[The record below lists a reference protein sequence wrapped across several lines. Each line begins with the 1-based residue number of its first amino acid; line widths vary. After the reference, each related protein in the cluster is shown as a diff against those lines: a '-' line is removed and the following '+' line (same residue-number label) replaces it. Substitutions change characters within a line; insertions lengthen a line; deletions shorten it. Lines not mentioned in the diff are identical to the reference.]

1 MERIYV
7 GKTCPYCKTPFKQE
21 DVVVFCN
28 TCSMPHHLACWQANE
43 GCSTY
48 GCSGLIDTI
57 INQENANKMT
67 APSSAQNGP
76 SAGVPKPS
84 GQTGKFETIF
94 EITDGKVQEDVPVL
108 IEKISLIKDI
118 SDASIF
124 ARCSF
129 RSLTDEPIKALL
141 LDIKATDV
149 WGNSTEGVEG
159 FQLLDLKTKKE
170 AVFGQTTP
178 IPIPNKNVREI
189 DVIIRK
195 ILYEDRRMVECN
207 EASSA
212 VPMQPALLSV
222 LGSKDAVEHF
232 AELTTKSAKLVP
244 VVGEKIWRCTCGAT
258 NNAGEDICYSC
269 KSSLAQLQDKYN
281 PEKIIAETNAI
292 VEERRRKEEEIRL
305 AREREQREAE
315 ERLRKAQEE
324 KERQER
330 EEKEAKKA
338 KRKKT
343 IKGIAF
349 ATLGLILLAG
359 AIYGSVFH
367 LIPYIRY
374 SVAGSNVEKQK
385 FDSAYNTYIALG
397 DYRDSADKAIE
408 TLYAKAVY
416 LEEQE
421 QFADAA
427 VEYEKIPDYQDSG
440 ERAVYCRNEANYR
453 DAKSKYEAEEYDE
466 ALTLFAGLGDYADS
480 EDWVKKIKYAK
491 ASELFANKDYAMAA
505 DLFEELGNYE
515 DSKDRMKES
524 IYQMAETAYANKDYK
539 TAYEGYRTFGFG
551 YKDAADKA
559 KDAKYLYADECLTAK
574 KYKEALDLFKDLKDY
589 KDGLDKFNEATYAY
603 AKECLDAKKY
613 EIAKAYFGQVKGYED
628 ADTLFKE
635 ASYYMGVA
643 CINSKDYKLAVN
655 YFEDAEDYSDAKTKV
670 NEAKYSYVQA
680 HMNNTDR
687 TTYSYLQDLKSA
699 GYSDAKDIYN
709 DLYAWKASIIINSSR
724 DGTYSSSKLS
734 KYDTWYCHIE
744 LSGGPP
750 GESTTL
756 KAVGYF
762 PNGGTA
768 TNKWEGQSWY
778 RGESGTCWYYYSNPA
793 YGSTGT
799 FTIKVYDGNG
809 NMIGSESVRIY

>member
-43 GCSTY
+43 GCTTY
-48 GCSGLIDTI
+48 GCSGFIDTI

-67 APSSAQNGP
+67 APSSVQNGP
-76 SAGVPKPS
+76 SASVPNPA

-94 EITDGKVQEDVPVL
+94 EITAGKIQEDVPVL
-108 IEKISLIKDI
+108 IEKIALIKDV

-141 LDIKATDV
+141 LDIKATDA
-149 WGNSTEGVEG
+149 WGNSVEGVEG
-159 FQLLDLKTKKE
+159 FQLLDLKTKRE

-178 IPIPNKNVREI
+178 ISIPNKNVREI

-195 ILYEDRRMVECN
+195 ILYENRRMVECN

-212 VPMQPALLSV
+212 VPMQPTLLSV

-281 PEKIIAETNAI
+281 PEKIIAETTAI

-305 AREREQREAE
+305 AREKEQREAE

-343 IKGIAF
+343 VKRIAF
-349 ATLGLILLAG
+349 TILGLFLLAG

-385 FDSAYNTYIALG
+385 FDSAYHTYIALG
-397 DYRDSADKAIE
+397 DYRDSVEKAIE
-408 TLYAKAVY
+408 TLYAKAIY

-427 VEYEKIPDYQDSG
+427 FEYEKIPSYQDSE

-453 DAKSKYEAEEYDE
+453 DAKSKYEAKEYDE
-466 ALTLFAGLGDYADS
+466 ALALFTGLGDYSDS
-480 EDWVKKIKYAK
+480 EDWVKKTKYAK

-505 DLFEELGNYE
+505 DLFKELGNYE
-515 DSKDRMKES
+515 DSKERMRES
-524 IYQMAETAYANKDYK
+524 IYQMAEAAYEDKDYK
-539 TAYEGYRTFGFG
+539 TAYEGYEALGVS
-551 YKDAADKA
+551 YKDANDKEL
-559 KDAKYLYADECLTAK
+559 DAKYLYADECLTAK
-574 KYKEALDLFKDLKDY
+574 KYKEASDLFKDLKDY
-589 KDGLDKFNEATYAY
+589 KDGQDKFNESAYAY
-603 AKECLDAKKY
+603 AKECLEAQKY
-613 EIAKAYFGQVKGYED
+613 EEARVYFKQITGYED
-628 ADTLFKE
+628 SDTLWKE
-635 ASYYMGVA
+635 ASYYVGIA
-643 CINSKDYKLAVN
+643 CINSEDYKLAVECL
-655 YFEDAEDYSDAKTKV
+655 EDAEDYSDAKTRV
-670 NEAKYSYVQA
+670 NEAKYLYVQA
-680 HMNNTDR
+680 HMNNLDR
-687 TTYSYLQDLKSA
+687 ITYSYLQDLKSV
-699 GYSDAKDIYN
+699 GYSDAKAIYN
-709 DLYAWKASIIINSSR
+709 DLYKWSATVTINGGASSVKYYAETVVNIALTGGTPDETIEVRYVITYPNGYVEYEDWMESRQGNLTGFSWDSGCMKSLHKDATLKIKVVDRAGNTLGYSSIIVKCR
-724 DGTYSSSKLS
+724 
-734 KYDTWYCHIE
+734 
-744 LSGGPP
+744 
-750 GESTTL
+750 
-756 KAVGYF
+756 
-762 PNGGTA
+762 
-768 TNKWEGQSWY
+768 
-778 RGESGTCWYYYSNPA
+778 
-793 YGSTGT
+793 
-799 FTIKVYDGNG
+799 
-809 NMIGSESVRIY
+809 